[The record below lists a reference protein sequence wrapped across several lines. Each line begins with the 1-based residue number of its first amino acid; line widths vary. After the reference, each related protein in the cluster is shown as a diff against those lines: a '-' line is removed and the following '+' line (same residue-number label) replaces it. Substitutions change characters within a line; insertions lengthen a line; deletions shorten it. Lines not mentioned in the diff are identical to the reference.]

1 MANIPLSYWVLVDSR
16 SFLVREITGREALST
31 PFRLEVVFRI
41 SDGEPLNPA
50 TVVKTQ
56 ASIRLERD
64 GLSRMIDGIVT
75 RVTTRA
81 ALRGATE
88 TRLVIEPRLSLARY
102 REDIRVFRNK
112 TAPEIVVEVLSALG
126 IATELRLAK
135 SYPSRPYCVQHR
147 ESDLDFASRLLEDE
161 GIFYFFLPGDI
172 MVLADHA
179 SAYEP
184 LNGGAVVPFRAGIGL
199 DRNEEAI
206 IGLGRRARLAPS
218 QVTLRDFNPEKPSLD
233 MDVVA
238 KIPSNS
244 GADWYDYPGEYEEPG
259 EGSRKAELRAEAF
272 TCASRAFVGKSFVGG
287 LFPGC
292 SFTLSDAPDGVAD
305 GDYAITVLEHRF
317 VLDEMGYSN
326 GFEALPADVAFR
338 PFPSTPVPVLLNP
351 MTGFV
356 TCPPGEDDIYTDEW
370 GRVKVHFHWDR
381 LQPLDGE
388 CSHWIPIT
396 QDNTGGSS
404 AIARRNWEVVTHFLE
419 GDPDR
424 PVVVGRVYHGED
436 IFPYYPPREKTRSAL
451 KSLSTPSRDG
461 TNEIRFEDR
470 AGEEH
475 IWMHAQKDMNI
486 VVAHDKRET
495 IIANEGRTIH
505 RDEQIEIGSN
515 HTLAVGH
522 DASTEIGQNQT
533 WTVSGQRSRE
543 VRGGASST
551 ITQNRSVKIGGMHFR
566 RIGTTDQVD
575 SKNLSETVGAVD
587 LEISLRGNST
597 EGEKTGALLAGGAII
612 EIAKAE
618 KNETSGKLR
627 SELVGGVFFTKA
639 GEEIGTRASKKRKTM
654 VGGIMKVKSTKDMVV
669 SAVDELRVEAGS
681 IVVEDDK
688 TATFRVGETSIVMT
702 DGVMTMTGKTQIKVD
717 ISGTNKLGAKK
728 SVQIK

>member
-1 MANIPLSYWVLVDSR
+1 MAKTPLTYWVDVDSR
-16 SFLVREITGREALST
+16 SFLVREIVGREALST

-41 SDGEPLNPA
+41 SEGDPLVPSA
-50 TVVKTQ
+50 VVKSK

-64 GLSRMIDGIVT
+64 GLSRVIDGIVT

-81 ALRGATE
+81 ALRGALE
-88 TRLVIEPRLSLARY
+88 TRLVIEPRLSLARH
-102 REDIRVFRNK
+102 RQDIRVFRDK

-126 IATELRLAK
+126 IATELRLAN
-135 SYPSRPYCVQHR
+135 SYPKRPYCVQHR
-147 ESDLDFASRLLEDE
+147 ESDLDFSSRLLEDE

-172 MVLADHA
+172 MVLADNA

-184 LNGGAVVPFRAGIGL
+184 LDGGTVIPFRAGLGM
-199 DRNEEAI
+199 DRHEDAI
-206 IGLGRRARLAPS
+206 IGLGRRVRLAPS
-218 QVTLRDFNPEKPSLD
+218 KVTLRDFNPEKPKLD

-238 KIPSNS
+238 AVPSNS

-259 EGSRKAELRAEAF
+259 EGNRKAVLRAEAF
-272 TCASRAFVGKSFVGG
+272 TCASRGFVGKSFVGG

-292 SFTLSDAPDGVAD
+292 AFTLSDAPDGAPD
-305 GDYAITVLEHRF
+305 GGYAITALDHRF
-317 VLDEMGYSN
+317 VLDQMGFSN
-326 GFEALPADVAFR
+326 AFEALSSDVAFR
-338 PFPSTPVPVLLNP
+338 PFPSTHVPVLLNP

-356 TCPPGEDDIYTDEW
+356 TCPPGDDDIYTDEW

-404 AIARRNWEVVTHFLE
+404 AIGRRNWEVVTHFLE

-424 PVVVGRVYHGED
+424 PVVIGRVYHGED

-470 AGEEH
+470 AGDEH
-475 IWMHAQKDMNI
+475 IWVHAQKDMNI
-486 VVAHDKRET
+486 VVANDKRET
-495 IIANEGRTIH
+495 ILANEGRTIQ
-505 RDEQIEIGSN
+505 RDEKIDIGSN
-515 HTLAVGH
+515 HTLAVGK
-522 DASTEIGQNQT
+522 DASTEIGSNQT
-533 WTVSGQRSRE
+533 WTVSGERSRE

-551 ITQNRSVKIGGMHFR
+551 ITKNRSVKIGGMHFR

-575 SKNLSETVGAVD
+575 SRNLTETVGAVD

-618 KNETSGKLR
+618 KNETAGKLR
-627 SELVGGVFFTKA
+627 TEAVGGVFFTKA
-639 GEEIGTRASKKRKTM
+639 GEEIGTRASKQRKTH
-654 VGGIMKVKSTKDMVV
+654 VGGIMKVKATKDMVV
-669 SAVDELRVEAGS
+669 SAVEELRVEAGS
-681 IVVEDDK
+681 IVVENDK
-688 TATFRVGETSIVMT
+688 TATFRVGETSIVIN
-702 DGVMTMTGKTQIKVD
+702 DGVMTMTGTSHIKIDV
-717 ISGTNKLGAKK
+717 SGTSKLGAKK